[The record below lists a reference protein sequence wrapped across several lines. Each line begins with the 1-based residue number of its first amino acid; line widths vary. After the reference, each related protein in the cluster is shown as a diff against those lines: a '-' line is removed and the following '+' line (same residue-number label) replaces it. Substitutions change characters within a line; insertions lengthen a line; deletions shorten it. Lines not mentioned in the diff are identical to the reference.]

1 MKFYGNIV
9 LMTVICI
16 VVFWMFMALRPAQAF
31 GGAGQVGRYADIASG
46 FAIILPLNIKRV
58 SNESRVLALSQQCG
72 RTPATD
78 GGACDRITARATK
91 GKD

>member
-58 SNESRVLALSQQCG
+58 SNEIARTCTLA
-72 RTPATD
+72 TAWKD
-78 GGACDRITARATK
+78 ACH
-91 GKD
+91 